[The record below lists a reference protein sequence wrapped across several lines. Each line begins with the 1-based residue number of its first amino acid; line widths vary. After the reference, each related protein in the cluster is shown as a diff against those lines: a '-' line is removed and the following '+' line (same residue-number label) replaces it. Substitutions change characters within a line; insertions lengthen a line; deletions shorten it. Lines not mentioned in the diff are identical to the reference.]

1 MFPTK
6 IARGAGSGGSVPV
19 ECCQICGHEPLE
31 TVLSLGYM
39 PPVNQMVAIGAVQKQ
54 QTWFP
59 TNLMYCSNCELVQL
73 GVAVDPVIIFPPE
86 YPYTSGMTRI
96 LRDNFADLYA
106 ESSKMLDLGKD
117 DLVID
122 IGSNDGTLIS
132 NFQKG
137 DHRILGIE
145 PTDVAKIANDRGIP
159 TLQRYFSKDV
169 ANEVKQKHGAAKAV
183 TAANCFA
190 HIEDVH
196 AIVEGI
202 VDMLA
207 PDGVFISESHYLI
220 GLLDDLQYDIV
231 YHEHLRHY
239 TVGSLAHLLGMH
251 GLEVF
256 HARKIPTHGGSIRV
270 YAARKG
276 TRPMQ
281 PSVQELLDSE
291 PTGDA
296 MRRRLATFRHD
307 VMLSKERL
315 HALICDVKEK
325 GGRICGISAPSRA
338 STLVNYVGLDSAII
352 DYICEIEGS
361 LKIGKC
367 MPGTLIPVV
376 EESRMFEDQ
385 PDCAIIFS
393 WHIAD
398 ELAPKLRAKGYKGM
412 LVTPLPVPRVL

>member
-1 MFPTK
+1 VCPTK

-31 TVLSLGYM
+31 MVLSLGYM
-39 PPVNQMVAIGAVQKQ
+39 PPVNQMVAIGAVQQQ

-73 GVAVDPVIIFPPE
+73 GVAVDPAIIFPPE

-96 LRDNFADLYA
+96 LRENFAELYA
-106 ESSKMLDLGKD
+106 ESSKMLGLGKD
-117 DLVID
+117 DLAID

-132 NFQKG
+132 NFQNG
-137 DHRILGIE
+137 GHRILGIE

-159 TLQRYFSKDV
+159 TLQRYFSKEL
-169 ANEVKQKHGAAKAV
+169 AREVKQKYGAAKV
-183 TAANCFA
+183 ITAANCFA

-202 VDMLA
+202 TDMLV

-220 GLLDDLQYDIV
+220 GLLDNLQYDTV

-276 TRPMQ
+276 ARPVQ
-281 PSVQELLDSE
+281 PSVKQLLDSE
-291 PTGDA
+291 PTGDV
-296 MRRRLATFRHD
+296 MRKRLATFRHD
-307 VMLSKERL
+307 VILSKERL
-315 HALICDVKEK
+315 HALIRDVKEK
-325 GGRICGISAPSRA
+325 GARICGISAPSRA
-338 STLVNYVGLDSAII
+338 STLVNYVGLDSGII
-352 DYICEIEGS
+352 DYVCEIEGS

-376 EESRMFEDQ
+376 QESRMFEDQ

-398 ELAPKLRAKGYKGM
+398 ELAPKLRSKGFKGM
-412 LVTPLPVPRVL
+412 LITPLPVPRFL